1 MSQLSP
7 ARAGPARYVRAV
19 SIPYRPDDEDAERE
33 GIWRG
38 GPVWLLSER
47 RLARTIGRP
56 IASFLRVEAAG
67 GLVLLAAALIALFW
81 ANSAW
86 SETYEQFWGTEITIE
101 VAAWELSEDLRH
113 WVNDALMTIFFLV
126 VGLEIKYEMVRGE
139 LRDPRKAA
147 VPIAAAVGGMAVPA
161 AIYWAVNPS
170 GPAADGWGIPM
181 ATDIAFALGVIAVLG
196 RRLPSSARVFM
207 LTLAIVDDLGAIT
220 VIAVFYTENVSLTWL
235 GIGAAGVAAVI
246 LLQRADVWSLSVYVI
261 IGAIV
266 WLGVYQS
273 GVHATIAG
281 VILGVLAPAWPLL
294 DQDQARAYIQ
304 RHKPDRVNAEYVRKA
319 RFLLGES
326 VSVAERLEK
335 YLHPWSAYVVLPI
348 FALANAG
355 IYLGGGVL
363 GEAATAP
370 VTVGIVAGLVI
381 GKTVGITLA
390 AWLAVAVRI
399 GRKPEGLTWPMVS
412 GLAMVAG
419 IGFTVSLFIAGLAFP
434 SESPLIAEAK
444 VGILGGSLIATAL
457 GVVILLAVCRRGV
470 TSPGSQA
477 ASQGDRPAGEP

>member
-1 MSQLSP
+1 M
-7 ARAGPARYVRAV
+7 
-19 SIPYRPDDEDAERE
+19 SIPYRSDDEDADRE
-33 GIWRG
+33 GIWRT

-67 GLVLLAAALIALFW
+67 GIILLVAALIALFW

-86 SETYEQFWGTEITIE
+86 SETYEQFWGTEITIG
-101 VAAWELSEDLRH
+101 VANWELTDDLRH

-139 LRDPRKAA
+139 LRDPRRAA
-147 VPIAAAVGGMAVPA
+147 VPIAAAIGGMAVPA
-161 AIYWAVNPS
+161 AIYWVFNPS
-170 GPAADGWGIPM
+170 GAAAAGWGIPM

-196 RRLPSSARVFM
+196 RRLPSSARIFM

-220 VIAVFYTENVSLTWL
+220 VIAVFYTERVSLMWL
-235 GIGAAGVAAVI
+235 GVAAVGI
-246 LLQRADVWSLSVYVI
+246 VAVVVLQRSHVWSLAVYVT
-261 IGAIV
+261 IGAVV
-266 WLGVYQS
+266 WLAVYQS
-273 GVHATIAG
+273 GVHATVAG

-304 RHKPDRVNAEYVRKA
+304 RNKPERMSAEYVRRA
-319 RFLLGES
+319 RFLLGET

-355 IYLGGGVL
+355 IYLRGGVL
-363 GEAATAP
+363 GEAATAQ
-370 VTVGIVAGLVI
+370 VTIGIVAGLVV

-390 AWLAVAVRI
+390 AWLAVALGL
-399 GRKPEGLTWPMVS
+399 GRKPDGLSWPAII

-419 IGFTVSLFIAGLAFP
+419 IGFTVSLFIADLAFP
-434 SESPLIAEAK
+434 AGELLLAEAK
-444 VGILGGSLIATAL
+444 VGILGGSVIAAVL
-457 GVVILLAVCRRGV
+457 GVVILLATCRA
-470 TSPGSQA
+470 PA
-477 ASQGDRPAGEP
+477 AAADTDDQVGDRPGRSATG